1 MKLFVTLS
9 LKSFE
14 VLYICNILTLSC
26 VHFLYHLCIETNSHF
41 TLINKKTFSK
51 TSREVEYY
59 SHLVHT
65 NGTQPRAHS
74 WYHHRSLDVGKHYK
88 NLSSASF
95 LFQSYGWFNDAAI
108 EDCITSGF
116 SLSFKPLQRHLPC
129 HLLKPNW
136 KPSSYSISTPTP
148 SFCYSHCVR
157 ACVCVCFHII
167 PYVNCFRWRST
178 CA

>member
-1 MKLFVTLS
+1 M
-9 LKSFE
+9 
-14 VLYICNILTLSC
+14 CN
-26 VHFLYHLCIETNSHF
+26 VFWYHICIETNSHF
-41 TLINKKTFSK
+41 TLINKKTFLK

-74 WYHHRSLDVGKHYK
+74 WIHHTSLNVGKHYK

-108 EDCITSGF
+108 EDCITFGF
-116 SLSFKPLQRHLPC
+116 FLSFKPLQRDLSC

-136 KPSSYSISTPTP
+136 KPSSYSISTPTNINTQFLLQ
-148 SFCYSHCVR
+148 SLCACM
-157 ACVCVCFHII
+157 CVCVCVSI
-167 PYVNCFRWRST
+167 
-178 CA
+178 